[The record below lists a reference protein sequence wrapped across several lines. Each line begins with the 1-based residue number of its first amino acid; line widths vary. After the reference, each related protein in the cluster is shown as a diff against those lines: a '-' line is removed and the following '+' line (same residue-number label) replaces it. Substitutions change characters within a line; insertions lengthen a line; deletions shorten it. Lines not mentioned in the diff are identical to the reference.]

1 MRLVHEF
8 LSVAFSQVL
17 PEKVLKDEWSYQDI
31 PADEFVKL
39 MTGYLKRYSGTELKN
54 IYDYLKEFLHSDY
67 LNVFHLLFAEA
78 NRMLTIQDNQICCR
92 YEKLMRWRMMTFAL
106 GEELFTTS
114 FIASHDEEGLRDCLG
129 FSWRFVIG
137 HDNYH
142 LNKLLREGLCENHF
156 HLGGSAPVFP
166 LTWIAVMNDPFDAG
180 IRSALQQIDQ
190 KKRYYHISYLYNYK
204 EESVLQECETAALI
218 RVFLYAWLTD
228 QEIWIGDYHSV
239 SEQEYRLELNDGSR
253 LSGEQ
258 SMSSLRSEM
267 SEEAFRRVQ
276 KKRTEKNVMEL
287 LRDRSKA
294 ADFNYEMHQSINH
307 LKKHGAADY
316 ALEALDEKERY
327 LFYAGE
333 RWLMFEMFRRIYRS
347 SDKEY
352 QPVFNLFYA
361 YLLLKNRLH
370 EELVQSNDLVGFDN
384 FQIYQGRKKIYR
396 NQYLSRESIRQAMHD
411 CTVSNQLKSL
421 EARIAPFE
429 KVEKYAECI
438 RNFDTLIDPEG
449 KNQER
454 FFYVFHFLKRPDT
467 ERSESIYFRHQKF
480 RKLVERQSKAL
491 AGFRENYPKLAARVH
506 GIDAASQE
514 IGCRPEVFATAF
526 RFLQS
531 HIVRNTEGL
540 PNVPQLR
547 QTYHVGEDFLDI
559 ADGLRA
565 IEEAVRFLN
574 LRSGDRIGHALA
586 LGMDVNTWY
595 SRKKYYLVL
604 PIQDYLDNLVWIY
617 EKLTEMNLWE
627 SDGLKVWIEEEFETH
642 FREIYKQSM
651 QDDVLRT
658 ILDNYKRANAENS
671 YSIQFYSTP
680 TQLNFGIHTYYQ
692 SWQLRGDHPA
702 LYEQG
707 FYIPPDSLGDAYERK
722 MVNDYFPENGKLR
735 YILEVNVICYMYH
748 YCHRVKKEGRKI
760 FKFKVD
766 RRYARAVEKIQRE
779 MQRWIGK
786 KGIAIETNPSS
797 NFRISSMERY
807 EEHPIRIFYN
817 KGLTSDEDALKK
829 CPQLNVSINTD
840 DQGVFSTSL
849 PNEYSLMA
857 YALEHW
863 CDDRGQQVYSREMV
877 LEWLENIKRMGDRQ
891 TFN

>member
-31 PADEFVKL
+31 PVDEFVKL

-67 LNVFHLLFAEA
+67 LNVFRLLFAEA

-114 FIASHDEEGLRDCLG
+114 FIASHDEEGLRDCLD
-129 FSWRFVIG
+129 FSWSFVIG

-204 EESVLQECETAALI
+204 EESVLRECETAALI

-276 KKRTEKNVMEL
+276 KRRTEKNVMEL

-294 ADFNYEMHQSINH
+294 ADFNYEMHHSINH
-307 LKKHGAADY
+307 LKKHGIADY

-411 CTVSNQLKSL
+411 CTVGNQLKSL
-421 EARIAPFE
+421 EARIPPFE

-449 KNQER
+449 KNRER

-480 RKLVERQSKAL
+480 RKLIERQGKAL
-491 AGFRENYPKLAARVH
+491 AGFRENYPKLASRVH
-506 GIDAASQE
+506 GIDAAGQE
-514 IGCRPEVFATAF
+514 IGCRPERMSF
-526 RFLQS
+526 
-531 HIVRNTEGL
+531 
-540 PNVPQLR
+540 
-547 QTYHVGEDFLDI
+547 
-559 ADGLRA
+559 
-565 IEEAVRFLN
+565 
-574 LRSGDRIGHALA
+574 
-586 LGMDVNTWY
+586 
-595 SRKKYYLVL
+595 
-604 PIQDYLDNLVWIY
+604 
-617 EKLTEMNLWE
+617 
-627 SDGLKVWIEEEFETH
+627 
-642 FREIYKQSM
+642 
-651 QDDVLRT
+651 
-658 ILDNYKRANAENS
+658 
-671 YSIQFYSTP
+671 STP
-680 TQLNFGIHTYYQ
+680 
-692 SWQLRGDHPA
+692 
-702 LYEQG
+702 
-707 FYIPPDSLGDAYERK
+707 
-722 MVNDYFPENGKLR
+722 
-735 YILEVNVICYMYH
+735 
-748 YCHRVKKEGRKI
+748 
-760 FKFKVD
+760 
-766 RRYARAVEKIQRE
+766 
-779 MQRWIGK
+779 
-786 KGIAIETNPSS
+786 
-797 NFRISSMERY
+797 
-807 EEHPIRIFYN
+807 
-817 KGLTSDEDALKK
+817 
-829 CPQLNVSINTD
+829 
-840 DQGVFSTSL
+840 
-849 PNEYSLMA
+849 
-857 YALEHW
+857 
-863 CDDRGQQVYSREMV
+863 
-877 LEWLENIKRMGDRQ
+877 
-891 TFN
+891 

>member
-17 PEKVLKDEWSYQDI
+17 PEKVLKDEWRYQDI
-31 PADEFVKL
+31 HADEFVKL
-39 MTGYLKRYSGTELKN
+39 MTGYLKRYSGVELRN

-67 LNVFHLLFAEA
+67 LNVFRLLFAEA

-92 YEKLMRWRMMTFAL
+92 YDKLMRWRMMTFAL

-114 FIASHDEEGLRDCLG
+114 FLASHDKEDLGERLG

-142 LNKLLREGLCENHF
+142 LNKLLQEGLCENHF
-156 HLGGSAPVFP
+156 HLWGSAPIFP
-166 LTWIAVMNDPFDAG
+166 LTWIAVMNNPFDAG
-180 IRSALQQIDQ
+180 IQSALRQIDQ
-190 KKRYYHISYLYNYK
+190 KKRSYHMSYLHDYK
-204 EESVLQECETAALI
+204 EESVLQECETAAVI

-228 QEIWIGDYHSV
+228 REIWIGDYDSI
-239 SEQEYRLELNDGSR
+239 SEKEYRQELDASSKIFGQ
-253 LSGEQ
+253 Q
-258 SMSSLRSEM
+258 SMSRLRSEM
-267 SEEAFRRVQ
+267 SEEAFHKVQ
-276 KKRTEKNVMEL
+276 KSRTEKNVMEL
-287 LRDRSKA
+287 LHDRSKA
-294 ADFNYEMHQSINH
+294 VNFNYELHHSISH
-307 LKKHGAADY
+307 LKREGAADY
-316 ALEALDEKERY
+316 VLEALERKEKY

-333 RWLMFEMFRRIYRS
+333 RWLMYEMFRRIFRS
-347 SDKEY
+347 SDGEY
-352 QPVFNLFYA
+352 QPIFNIFYA

-370 EELVQSNDLVGFDN
+370 EELVQSNDLIGFDN
-384 FQIYQGRKKIYR
+384 FQIYQGRKKIYQD
-396 NQYLSRESIRQAMHD
+396 QYLSRESIRQAMSD
-411 CTVSNQLKSL
+411 CTVSGQVKSL
-421 EARIAPFE
+421 EARLSPFD
-429 KVEKYAECI
+429 KVDKYVKCI
-438 RNFDTLIDPEG
+438 HYFDALIDPEG
-449 KNQER
+449 KNLEN
-454 FFYVFHFLKRPDT
+454 FFYVFHFFKRLDM
-467 ERSESIYFRHQKF
+467 EKSESINFRHQKF

-491 AGFRENYPKLAARVH
+491 VAFRENYPKLASRVH

-531 HIVRNTEGL
+531 HIRKYTEDL
-540 PNVPQLR
+540 PDVPQLR

-565 IEEAVRFLN
+565 IEEAVCFLN

-586 LGMDVNTWY
+586 LGMDVNIWY
-595 SRKKYYLVL
+595 SRKKHYLVL

-617 EKLTEMNLWE
+617 EKLTEWNLWE
-627 SDGLKVWIEEEFETH
+627 SDGLKVWIEEEFETY
-642 FREIYKQSM
+642 FRAIYEYSM
-651 QDDVLRT
+651 QDDVLQS
-658 ILDNYKRANAENS
+658 ILNNYKRVNACNRKS
-671 YSIQFYSTP
+671 INYYSMP

-692 SWQLRGDHPA
+692 AWQLRGDHPA

-707 FYIPPDSLGDAYERK
+707 FYIPPEGLGDEYERK
-722 MVNDYFPENGKLR
+722 MVNEYYPGNENIR
-735 YILEVNVICYMYH
+735 YIPEVDIIYYMYH
-748 YCHRVKKEGRKI
+748 YCRRVKEEGKKI

-766 RRYARAVEKIQRE
+766 ERYARAVERIQRE
-779 MQRWIGK
+779 MQIWIGK

-807 EEHPIRIFYN
+807 EEHPIRVFYN
-817 KGLTSDEDALKK
+817 KGLTSDESALKN

-857 YALEHW
+857 YALEHC
-863 CDDRGQQVYSREMV
+863 CDDKGQQIYSREMIF
-877 LEWLENIKRMGDRQ
+877 EWLENIKRMGDRQ